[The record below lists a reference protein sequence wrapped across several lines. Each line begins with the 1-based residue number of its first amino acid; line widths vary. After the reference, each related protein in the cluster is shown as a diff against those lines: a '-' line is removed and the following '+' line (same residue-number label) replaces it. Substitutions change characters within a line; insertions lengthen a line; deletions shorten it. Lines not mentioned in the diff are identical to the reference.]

1 MEVEGGSV
9 VIKICNLVNSPH
21 QAINRYVKEIGDID
35 NCSTWKF
42 CQNKKKAQNFTF
54 EEAFELYRK
63 ISVKQPLRADGKPNR
78 PLTAYT
84 VNFE

>member
-1 MEVEGGSV
+1 MEECSV
-9 VIKICNLVNSPH
+9 VIKILYLVNYPH
-21 QAINRYVKEIGDID
+21 QVINRYVKEIGDID

-42 CQNKKKAQNFTF
+42 CQNKKKAQSFTF
-54 EEAFELYRK
+54 EEAIDFYGK

-84 VNFE
+84 VQFE